1 MKKKFSENSA
11 TRSPTSLKKIP
22 KNIMRTRKGGYLS
35 LDSSTRR
42 ALATLKKSLNEVIET
57 VLTEDEMKQLCV
69 IWGTTYSGH
78 RPFDAQNVLKLMQ
91 TQPSFFKHLL
101 GSFAVATLSAA
112 PAVDV
117 NYTMHANQA
126 YAAGQYLNYGNIR
139 MAHSDHNRKRAQNP
153 MEALQLDATIGAMAA
168 IPLSILMYGASR
180 LTGYYKDSHRSA
192 ATVNIIQEAI
202 RRESKK
208 PSPRKSHSRRRRR

>member
-1 MKKKFSENSA
+1 
-11 TRSPTSLKKIP
+11 
-22 KNIMRTRKGGYLS
+22 MRTRKGGYLS
-35 LDSSTRR
+35 LDSSTTR

-57 VLTEDEMKQLCV
+57 VLTEDEMQKLCV

-117 NYTMHANQA
+117 SAIMHANQA
-126 YAAGQYLNYGNIR
+126 YAEGQYTNYANIR
-139 MAHSDHNRKRAQNP
+139 MAHAQHNQNRAQNP
-153 MEALQLDATIGAMAA
+153 MEALKLDATIGAMAA
-168 IPLSILMYGASR
+168 IPVSILMYGASR

-192 ATVNIIQEAI
+192 ATIDIIQGAI

-208 PSPRKSHSRRRRR
+208 PSPRKSHRSPRTSHRSPRTSHSRRRRR